1 MLVFLYFAFSFIA
14 NGFLK
19 FFLILW
25 KSFFLN
31 NEINNEKLNKDI
43 AHSSAKKKW
52 QSIDFVYAEYKKW
65 IQYDNYILSFD

>member
-1 MLVFLYFAFSFIA
+1 M
-14 NGFLK
+14 K
-19 FFLILW
+19 
-25 KSFFLN
+25 
-31 NEINNEKLNKDI
+31 KLNKDI